1 MKGTTAMSEHVVT
14 LNWTLQTESF
24 DYEAYNR
31 THSIDFEG
39 HNRLCASAAPDF
51 HGDPSCVNPEQSFV
65 AALASCHMLTFLAI
79 ASKKK
84 YVVTSYTDNAVGVL
98 GKNAEGKIAITR
110 INLTPA
116 VTFAS
121 GKAPDQDTFHLLHDR
136 AHKGCFIANSV
147 ASCVKV
153 AVEGTFTVDV

>member
-1 MKGTTAMSEHVVT
+1 MSKHIVT
-14 LNWTLQTESF
+14 LTWTLQTDSF
-24 DYEAYNR
+24 DYERYNR

-65 AALASCHMLTFLAI
+65 AALASCHMLTFLAL
-79 ASKKK
+79 ASKKGF
-84 YVVTSYTDNAVGVL
+84 VVISYSDNAAGVL
-98 GKNAEGKIAITR
+98 GKNANGKTAITH
-110 INLTPA
+110 IDLKPQA
-116 VTFAS
+116 VFAS
-121 GKAPDQDTFHLLHDR
+121 GYAPDEEVFNLLHDR

-153 AVEGTFTVDV
+153 VIDARFTIGN

>member
-1 MKGTTAMSEHVVT
+1 MSEHIVT

-79 ASKKK
+79 ASKKRF
-84 YVVTSYTDNAVGVL
+84 VVTSYIDNAVGVL
-98 GKNAEGKIAITR
+98 GKNEGGKIAITQ
-110 INLTPA
+110 IDLKPV

-121 GKAPDQDTFHLLHDR
+121 GKAPEEEAFKQLHDR

-153 AVEGTFTVDV
+153 AIEGRLVVA

>member
-1 MKGTTAMSEHVVT
+1 MSEHVVT

-51 HGDPSCVNPEQSFV
+51 HGDPSCVNPEQAFV

-84 YVVTSYTDNAVGVL
+84 YVVTSYTDSAVGAL
-98 GKNAEGKIAITR
+98 GKNAGGKTAITR
-110 INLTPA
+110 VDLKPS
-116 VTFAS
+116 VVFAP
-121 GKAPDQDTFHLLHDR
+121 GHAPGQEAFDQLHNR
-136 AHKGCFIANSV
+136 AHTGCFIANSV

-153 AVEGTFTVDV
+153 VIKGTFTEKA

>member
-1 MKGTTAMSEHVVT
+1 MSEHVVT
-14 LNWTLQTESF
+14 LNWTLQTETF

-98 GKNAEGKIAITR
+98 GRNAEGKTAITR
-110 INLTPA
+110 IDLKPVVAFTSEM
-116 VTFAS
+116 V
-121 GKAPDQDTFHLLHDR
+121 PDQDTFNRMHDR

-147 ASCVKV
+147 ASCVQV
-153 AVEGTFTVDV
+153 TVEGTCTVDV